1 LASFAF
7 ARLAFNYLFSDSLS
21 ALLGSEPISER
32 YMNET
37 GIGDTLSTRERMMGR
52 ILKWAPWLSPFLV
65 ALPLPVFFLVL
76 YFISSVTET
85 AAIYMLLALSS
96 LAIGAVAGLGVMIF
110 LLFYRKRWMKRIRD
124 KIAADGITVD
134 ELPWFMTELTT
145 AERQALKSIE
155 GQNPLLADAYR
166 ETLAARLTASRVLQS
181 AKRDLLLVE
190 RRSNRVSYIQGT
202 DTTSL
207 QQELRADRARLEHVR
222 AEAAERRAE
231 AEARLQMIEAAV
243 SRGASWEET
252 NFALQR
258 LGAGRDQLPLALEVA
273 RLEQEARED
282 TDRHAR
288 EIDGR
293 ARSQTLPA
301 APAKQETL
309 PAQSEPSSGSNT

>member
-1 LASFAF
+1 MS
-7 ARLAFNYLFSDSLS
+7 
-21 ALLGSEPISER
+21 
-32 YMNET
+32 ET
-37 GIGDTLSTRERMMGR
+37 GNTLSTRERMMGR
-52 ILKWAPWLSPFLV
+52 ILKWAPWLAPFLV
-65 ALPLPVFFLVL
+65 ALPLPLFFLVL
-76 YFISSVTET
+76 YFLSTVTET

-96 LAIGAVAGLGVMIF
+96 LALGAIAGLFVMIF
-110 LLFYRKRWMKRIRD
+110 LLLYRKRWRKRMRD
-124 KIAADGITVD
+124 KIAQDGITAS
-134 ELPWFMTELTT
+134 ELPWFMSELTT

-155 GQNPLLADAYR
+155 GQNELLADAYR
-166 ETLAARLTASRVLQS
+166 ETLAARLTATRVIQS

-207 QQELRADRARLEHVR
+207 QDELRADRARLEHVR
-222 AEAAERRAE
+222 AEAVERRAE
-231 AEARLQMIEAAV
+231 SEARLHMIEAAA

-252 NFALQR
+252 SLALQR
-258 LGAGRDQLPLALEVA
+258 LGAGRDHLPLALEVA

-293 ARSQTLPA
+293 ASRSQTLPA
-301 APAKQETL
+301 APQHETL